1 MTIVVTGSESFVGQ
15 ELIKQCKKQKI
26 PIIGFDTVNAK
37 NTDYSFHQIDIRSP
51 KIRDVIPN
59 NTESLVHL
67 AALSRDPDCK
77 GKGYECFDVNVMGT
91 LNLIKASLEKN
102 VKQFIFA
109 SSEWVYDEFK
119 QNEEKDEND
128 FINISN
134 HTSEYA
140 LSKLVSE
147 TNLKQ
152 QYLNGFSPV
161 TILRFGI
168 IYGPRKNNWSA
179 VESII
184 STIKNES
191 ELTVGSLK
199 NGRRFIHVSDIARG
213 IIKSIGLK
221 GFNIINL
228 TGNKVITLGD
238 IIEYSQRILMKTV
251 TVHEKNPT
259 QINVR
264 NPSNVYAKKILNW
277 EPEVDLDDGLKTI
290 LPFI

>member
-238 IIEYSQRILMKTV
+238 IIEYSQRTLMKTV